1 MKKYIFIAVAISLI
15 VGGCSSLISVGD
27 GNTNSYNDNKSL
39 NYKKD

>member
-1 MKKYIFIAVAISLI
+1 MKKYILIVAIALI